1 MAALQAGALSAIP
14 LEKEQSMTDT
24 GSQRASDAASCT
36 KEPLAV
42 RVGAELAGSFIVFFA
57 IYSFTTFGTALFGI
71 NMAFIALA
79 TGIAYA
85 AVTLVFSKVSG
96 GQLNPAITL
105 AAILTG
111 KTKVLDGI
119 LYIIAQVLGGIAAG
133 ALIVRILP
141 TTETLTAK
149 IWLTDAVNGFGNG
162 SVSASTLSS
171 VSASFDITL
180 AVVVE
185 IIASIVVIAAALAT
199 MNKET
204 TAVSHAAAIGFA
216 YGLGAAMTYPVTGAG
231 MNPARSTGIALFAR
245 NAGLSQNPLQ
255 QLWVFWICPILAAAI
270 VAMVMIG
277 AQLLRDNANAKQQVV
292 DDTAAQ
298 QNVADTDALALSGND
313 ATQTATESADH
324 SEQEASAVSEH
335 DADAQI
341 EQ

>member
-1 MAALQAGALSAIP
+1 MATLQAGALSAIP

-185 IIASIVVIAAALAT
+185 IIASIVVIAAAMAT

-245 NAGLSQNPLQ
+245 NASLSQNPLQ
-255 QLWVFWICPILAAAI
+255 QLWVFWICPVLAAAVVALI
-270 VAMVMIG
+270 VIVSGMVSTKKNTPD
-277 AQLLRDNANAKQQVV
+277 AE
-292 DDTAAQ
+292 
-298 QNVADTDALALSGND
+298 VADEIEND
-313 ATQTATESADH
+313 TVLD
-324 SEQEASAVSEH
+324 EASVSDRNDGEENEQSS
-335 DADAQI
+335 AQTYTH
-341 EQ
+341 EGVENN